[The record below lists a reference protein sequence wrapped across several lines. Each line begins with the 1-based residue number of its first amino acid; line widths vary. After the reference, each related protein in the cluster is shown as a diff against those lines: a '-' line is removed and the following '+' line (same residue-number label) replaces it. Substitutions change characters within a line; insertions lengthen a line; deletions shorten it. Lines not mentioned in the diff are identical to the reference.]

1 MMLISSQYISSN
13 SLKNKLSHIVY
24 EIEVIK
30 ILKRLV
36 ICLTGMPGAGKSTV
50 ANLLKE
56 KNFHVIIM
64 GDIIREKALEEKMEL
79 NDENLGMLM
88 KNLRYEYGNGI
99 IAKLTL
105 QKIKKLDDF
114 NKFVVIDGIRS
125 YEEFKIL
132 KDLDFVKLLAI
143 HASSN
148 TRYNH
153 IKLRD
158 RSDSPSSYEKFL
170 QRDKREIDIGI
181 CEAIALSDEVI
192 SNNAL
197 TISEFRN
204 NVEKIIAKWVTEFRD
219 FEEKGIITI

>member
-1 MMLISSQYISSN
+1 
-13 SLKNKLSHIVY
+13 
-24 EIEVIK
+24 
-30 ILKRLV
+30 
-36 ICLTGMPGAGKSTV
+36 MPGAGKSTV

-88 KNLRYEYGNGI
+88 KNLRYEHGNGI
-99 IAKLTL
+99 IAKLIL

-114 NKFVVIDGIRS
+114 NKFVVIDGVRS

-143 HASSN
+143 HASSD

-197 TISEFRN
+197 TIAEFRN
-204 NVEKIIAKWVTEFRD
+204 NVEKIIAKWVTEFKD
-219 FEEKGIITI
+219 FEEKGLITV

>member
-1 MMLISSQYISSN
+1 M
-13 SLKNKLSHIVY
+13 
-24 EIEVIK
+24 
-30 ILKRLV
+30 
-36 ICLTGMPGAGKSTV
+36 CLTGMPGAGKSTV

-56 KNFHVIIM
+56 KNFHVVIM

-114 NKFVVIDGIRS
+114 NKCVVIDGIRS

-143 HASSN
+143 HASSD

>member
-1 MMLISSQYISSN
+1 MMLISSSIISSN

-56 KNFHVIIM
+56 KNFHVIVM

-99 IAKLTL
+99 IAKLIL
-105 QKIKKLDDF
+105 PKIKKLES

-132 KDLDFVKLLAI
+132 KDLDFVKLLAV